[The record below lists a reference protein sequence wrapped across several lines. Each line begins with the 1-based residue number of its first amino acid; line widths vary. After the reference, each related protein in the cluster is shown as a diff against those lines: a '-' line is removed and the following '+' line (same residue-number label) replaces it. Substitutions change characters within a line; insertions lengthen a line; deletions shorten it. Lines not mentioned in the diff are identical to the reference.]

1 MILSGCCFI
10 PLKQNTDE
18 QIGLRLGIAL
28 LLLAPSG
35 SAQALGSLVG
45 TVRDGSGAVI
55 PGAAVAATQ
64 RETGITYD
72 KQTNSAGEYV
82 FDHLPVGTYTV
93 VYSAPQFGELRFQ
106 GIQTHVAS
114 VIRQDATLQPASLGT
129 SVQVQSSTPLVK
141 TETAEIGQLV
151 DSRQIED
158 LPLNGRDVFSLLRL
172 TAGAETSSAIL

>member
-1 MILSGCCFI
+1 MN
-10 PLKQNTDE
+10 K
-18 QIGLRLGIAL
+18 IGLHLGIAL

-64 RETGITYD
+64 QETGTTYD
-72 KQTNSAGEYV
+72 KQTNAAGEYV

-114 VIRQDATLQPASLGT
+114 VVRQDATLQPASLGT
-129 SVQVQSSTPLVK
+129 SIQVQSSTPLVK